1 MIKPSGSSRGAFF
14 LEGSFQPLS
23 GWNVLFSQRY
33 GAWRSVI
40 ERTLF
45 AFLDCGVEE
54 RGLARVCCD
63 ACRRDFRV
71 ALSCERHAC
80 VPRSGIGLHRSVLR
94 ALAARACAGTIG
106 VIAFILDPAVVS
118 RSHPPSLLWQTEPIQ
133 SFGSERL

>member
-45 AFLDCGVEE
+45 AFLDCGAEE
-54 RGLARVCCD
+54 RGFARVCCD
-63 ACRRDFRV
+63 ACRREAWAADVRSRC
-71 ALSCERHAC
+71 ADAPGGQSPPGLLRTGGLRSCGREA
-80 VPRSGIGLHRSVLR
+80 
-94 ALAARACAGTIG
+94 
-106 VIAFILDPAVVS
+106 
-118 RSHPPSLLWQTEPIQ
+118 
-133 SFGSERL
+133 